1 MIEIKNLA
9 FNYGKRDILRG
20 INAKFQRGKFIG
32 ILGANG
38 SGKSTFLKNIMQI
51 LTPTSGE
58 ILFQGQ
64 NLRDFSGKEIALNF
78 GFVPQKSNLS
88 MPLSVRDVLLMG
100 RFSRLKSPF
109 IGYGDQDFRVVE
121 SVENMLEIGK
131 FRDRVAL
138 SLSGGEFGRV
148 MIGRALVGEPKFL
161 FLDEPT
167 SAMDINFALE
177 IMRICAKLVRENGLG
192 VIIVLHDL
200 NLASLFCDEIYMLK
214 NGEILHHGAACELF
228 TPEIISEIYGFTPE
242 ILEKNGTIYV
252 IPKL

>member
-109 IGYGDQDFRVVE
+109 IGYGDEDFRVVE

-138 SLSGGEFGRV
+138 SLS
-148 MIGRALVGEPKFL
+148 AL
-161 FLDEPT
+161 
-167 SAMDINFALE
+167 
-177 IMRICAKLVRENGLG
+177 
-192 VIIVLHDL
+192 
-200 NLASLFCDEIYMLK
+200 
-214 NGEILHHGAACELF
+214 
-228 TPEIISEIYGFTPE
+228 
-242 ILEKNGTIYV
+242 
-252 IPKL
+252 